1 MKRLFGSIEDKHG
14 VHDPAY
20 EPPVE
25 QAASIIEHKDG
36 FGALEIIGC
45 LLIPIGGVVFAI
57 MRFADEEVGA
67 GLACL
72 LMGALSAAGWFALL
86 LLLH

>member
-1 MKRLFGSIEDKHG
+1 MKRLFGSIEDRHG
-14 VHDPAY
+14 VDEPGY
-20 EPPVE
+20 EPPAPEHAQIV
-25 QAASIIEHKDG
+25 EHKDK
-36 FGALEIIGC
+36 FGAVEIIGC
-45 LLIPIGGVVFAI
+45 LLIPIGGVIFAI